1 MSSPPSSS
9 QAFPSPRPT
18 PAIQNHPG
26 GLKQKLS
33 RVLQS
38 TYNDPFKSVRISGK
52 KLANSFS
59 ITDRSRLGIKLKR
72 SKSSTLLSP
81 LLAQQKNV
89 TKTDVSGVTPQREE
103 ALQQEETAPRSIYS
117 LEPRNISDV
126 PSSASLTSDVTAVVD
141 SANSEPECLDVSLSM
156 NITQVNTLSSSQ
168 TDLQIPAAEKESR
181 PNDLNSVSLACDGQE
196 PGSTDG
202 AKESDISAESFT
214 GSCELS
220 KRTSVDSLHNNTGLQ
235 ALICS
240 YADSDSE

>member
-89 TKTDVSGVTPQREE
+89 TKTDVSGVTPQQEE
-103 ALQQEETAPRSIYS
+103 ALQQEEAAPRSIYS

-126 PSSASLTSDVTAVVD
+126 PSLASLTSDVTAVVD

>member
-38 TYNDPFKSVRISGK
+38 TYNDPFKSVRKSGK

-156 NITQVNTLSSSQ
+156 NITQLNTLSSSQ

>member
-202 AKESDISAESFT
+202 AKKNDISAESFT